1 MARAF
6 RSIFTLEHFRRQLA
20 NVDALPQLCVLG
32 LVSGIIT
39 GTLMVGFRFLLGL
52 GATLYMPGESP
63 EAFEHLTPATR
74 AVLPLIAVLLIGLWL
89 GRQPPAGRKI
99 GVAHVID
106 RLTYHQG
113 RFPLRNWLTQWW
125 VGLVSVLGGLSA
137 GREGPAIHLG
147 AAAASGLGQKLRLPH
162 NSLRVLV
169 ACGTAAGISASF
181 NTPIAGV
188 IFAMEVVMMEY
199 TITGFMPVILAS
211 TVGGLIAQLAFGLE
225 RPFQASDVAFG
236 SLINLPWIVVSGFG
250 IGILAAGFMRLARAA
265 ERFQTIPLTV
275 RCALVGLLVGGSAWF
290 YPQVQGMGYDTLGLT
305 FSGTVAID
313 VLLAV
318 AVGKLLLTAFT
329 VACGIPVSIIG
340 PILVAGGAAGALF
353 GLLGVQLMPEV
364 SASPAVYAMLGMAAM
379 MGAIL
384 QAPLAA
390 LMALLELTHSP
401 SMMLPGMLTV
411 VVACLTTRQLTGY
424 KGFFISAVYGSHHP
438 LQHPLMQALS
448 RISVPAVMERNLVRS
463 ERMITPAAAR
473 KLLETNPVW
482 LVIERSSEDKPPL
495 ALKGSELARWLLA
508 HEEAIEQQQEGFER
522 VDLLEIPGK
531 RLELAPIGL
540 QATLSEAFLALEN
553 NAFGALYVVH
563 GYRLKQ
569 PRISGIITRGT
580 IERHYQYTSN
590 IRAARPGAATLKNEP
605 EK

>member
-1 MARAF
+1 VAREF
-6 RSIFTLEHFRRQLA
+6 RSFFTLEPFRRQLA

-32 LVSGIIT
+32 LVSGAIT
-39 GTLMVGFRFLLGL
+39 GSLMVGFRFLLGL
-52 GATLYMPGESP
+52 GAALYMPGDSP
-63 EAFEHLTPATR
+63 EAFEQLAPAWR
-74 AVLPLIAVLLIGLWL
+74 AVLPLVAVLLIGLWL
-89 GRQPPAGRKI
+89 SRQTPAGRKI

-113 RFPLRNWLTQWW
+113 RFPRRNWFTQWW

-147 AAAASGLGQKLRLPH
+147 AAAASGLGEKLRLPH

-199 TITGFMPVILAS
+199 TIIGFMPVILAS
-211 TVGGLIAQLAFGLE
+211 TVSGLIAQLAFGFE
-225 RPFQASDVAFG
+225 RPFQISNIALD
-236 SLINLPWIVVSGFG
+236 SLINLPWIIVCGLG
-250 IGILAAGFMRLARAA
+250 IGLLAAGFVRLARAA
-265 ERFQTIPLTV
+265 ERLQQLPMTV
-275 RCALVGLLVGGSAWF
+275 RFALVGLLVGGFAWF

-305 FSGTVAID
+305 FSGTVAVD

-353 GLLGVQLMPEV
+353 GLLGTQLMPEV
-364 SASPAVYAMLGMAAM
+364 SAGPAVYAMLGMAAM

-390 LMALLELTHSP
+390 LMALLELTHTP
-401 SMMLPGMLTV
+401 NMMLPGMLIV
-411 VVACLTTRQLTGY
+411 VVACLTTRQLTGS
-424 KGFFISAVYGSHHP
+424 KGFFIGVVHDGRHP

-448 RISVPAVMERNLVRS
+448 RISVPAVMERNLVRT
-463 ERMITPAAAR
+463 ERVITPDAAR

-482 LVIERSSEDKPPL
+482 LVIERSSDDKPLL
-495 ALKGSELARWLLA
+495 ALKGAALARWLLEHA
-508 HEEAIEQQQEGFER
+508 DAIEQNPGDYER
-522 VDLLEIPGK
+522 IDLMEIPGQ

-540 QATLSEAFLALEN
+540 QATLSEAFLALQN
-553 NAFGALYVVH
+553 DNLGALYVVH

-569 PRISGIITRGT
+569 QRISGIITRGA
-580 IERHYQYTSN
+580 IERYYHYTD
-590 IRAARPGAATLKNEP
+590 RLP
-605 EK
+605 ESRSPEGSRS